1 MVSTV
6 LGPATVLLMITG
18 AYNACLGT
26 SLWQSFLLAVLPA
39 FGYLV
44 LCYITT
50 TDFQIRIAAFMSAI
64 YAVIMMAVIV
74 GTTIQIAE
82 DSWTSPNAVF
92 LMLLIAIFII
102 AACTHPQEFWCIV
115 PGMLYFLCIPSGYL
129 LLLIYSLCNLNIVSW
144 GTREVEK
151 KKIVKKNQTKEEE
164 EKAKL
169 EAKKEAM
176 KKAKS
181 KSFFSQFTIP
191 IVNPSKYSMKLRNFL
206 RDWLGIESNETNNV
220 ILKQILGTLER
231 IEKIKNEEEV
241 DGIDLGFINPEDMA
255 SHNERVNNTSSY
267 AKLDAN
273 NGGLQNRKKT
283 GGQSFVSNNYYGGKE
298 EKIYQKNRNELIN
311 PAWIEH
317 PLLLESEVDFLDP
330 KETEFF
336 QKMIDRYLYPL
347 VEDKT
352 YQAKVA
358 RDLKALRN
366 NGCFIFFMIN
376 ALWMVI
382 IFHLQLVQYKVRDY
396 IYIPIPRI
404 NYEPLRFEPLGFGFL
419 IFFASILLVQ
429 FFSMLWHRYGTVLHL
444 LASTDL
450 KVCARKFNINQME
463 VEDVV
468 QTVKVLQ
475 QIKGF
480 EEEDLPAP
488 DYDTK
493 ENPEDEKVQQQLYA
507 SKMEAYNYHESNF
520 YNRYGG
526 GAGDGGRGAGKHG
539 ASSAVSHYNQSQN
552 YNSQNPYPRQHKL
565 LKSQIMN
572 GGAIDSNN
580 TLERNLDVTS
590 MASKMYDVDGGASVY
605 VPVGASSIQTYN
617 SNYFHSKYKQNKKSS
632 YNKSLDVV
640 FRRRW
645 HALSQGKGHQIKQ
658 KPRVKVNDIFIHQVS
673 NNIQN
678 MRHSKQ
684 SFRSNNNEHTINID
698 DV

>member
-1 MVSTV
+1 
-6 LGPATVLLMITG
+6 
-18 AYNACLGT
+18 
-26 SLWQSFLLAVLPA
+26 
-39 FGYLV
+39 
-44 LCYITT
+44 
-50 TDFQIRIAAFMSAI
+50 
-64 YAVIMMAVIV
+64 
-74 GTTIQIAE
+74 
-82 DSWTSPNAVF
+82 
-92 LMLLIAIFII
+92 
-102 AACTHPQEFWCIV
+102 
-115 PGMLYFLCIPSGYL
+115 
-129 LLLIYSLCNLNIVSW
+129 
-144 GTREVEK
+144 
-151 KKIVKKNQTKEEE
+151 
-164 EKAKL
+164 
-169 EAKKEAM
+169 
-176 KKAKS
+176 
-181 KSFFSQFTIP
+181 
-191 IVNPSKYSMKLRNFL
+191 
-206 RDWLGIESNETNNV
+206 
-220 ILKQILGTLER
+220 
-231 IEKIKNEEEV
+231 
-241 DGIDLGFINPEDMA
+241 
-255 SHNERVNNTSSY
+255 
-267 AKLDAN
+267 
-273 NGGLQNRKKT
+273 
-283 GGQSFVSNNYYGGKE
+283 
-298 EKIYQKNRNELIN
+298 
-311 PAWIEH
+311 
-317 PLLLESEVDFLDP
+317 
-330 KETEFF
+330 
-336 QKMIDRYLYPL
+336 MIDRYLHPL

-419 IFFASILLVQ
+419 IFFATILLVQ

-526 GAGDGGRGAGKHG
+526 GGGGGAGKHG

-572 GGAIDSNN
+572 GGAIDTNN

-605 VPVGASSIQTYN
+605 IPVGASSIQTYN

-698 DV
+698 DVI